1 MTGSVPADRGA
12 RPPASLPRSGP
23 SQQSG
28 AGSMSIVRQIV
39 AILVLAIIA
48 GAIWYLTA
56 QTAGSQIGD
65 DDQVERAV
73 PVDLAEARAGVITQ
87 YVEAVGTLRARQSIE
102 IKANA
107 SGQIADIRF
116 EAGEQVEKGQI
127 LVTLDREIEE
137 ANAAEARAMLQDAEA
152 QYERARQLLPNRTV
166 AQAQVD
172 ALNAAFAVARAR
184 LAAAER
190 RLRDRQIRAP
200 FAGVVGLR
208 EVDLGARIN
217 EDTVVTTLDDLSAV
231 ELEFSVPGI
240 FYGQVQRG
248 QTVTATTASFPDR
261 VFEGRIASIDTRI
274 DPVAR
279 SFRVRAELPN
289 PDNELPAG
297 LFMVVRVT
305 LGSRPDAVIIP
316 EEAVMAEGR
325 STYVFRVRDGRAK
338 RIEVELGQRQVG
350 EVEVLQG
357 LRAGDSVV
365 VAGLQRLR
373 DGMAVRARQS
383 RVVPTS

>member
-1 MTGSVPADRGA
+1 M
-12 RPPASLPRSGP
+12 SL
-23 SQQSG
+23 
-28 AGSMSIVRQIV
+28 VRQII
-39 AILVLAIIA
+39 AILVIVTVA
-48 GAIWYLTA
+48 GAAWYLTA
-56 QTAGSQIGD
+56 QTAGSPIEEAG
-65 DDQVERAV
+65 QVDPTVLVEIA
-73 PVDLAEARAGVITQ
+73 DARIDTITQ
-87 YVEAVGTLRARQSIE
+87 HVEAVGTLRAKQSIE

-107 SGQIADIRF
+107 SGQITGIRF
-116 EAGEQVEKGQI
+116 EAGEQVERGEI

-137 ANAAEARAMLQDAEA
+137 ANAAEARAMLQDAET
-152 QYERARQLLPNRTV
+152 QYERARQLLANRTV

-172 ALNAAFAVARAR
+172 ALNAAFAAARAR

-240 FYGQVQRG
+240 FYGRIRQG
-248 QTVTATTASFPDR
+248 QTVAATTASFPDKI
-261 VFEGRIASIDTRI
+261 FEGRIASIDTRI
-274 DPVAR
+274 DPIAR

-289 PDNELPAG
+289 PDNTLPAG

-305 LGSRPDAVIIP
+305 VGSRPNAVIIP

-325 STYVFRVRDGRAK
+325 STYVFRVHDGIAERV
-338 RIEVELGQRQVG
+338 EVELGHRRVG
-350 EVEVLQG
+350 EVEVIKGLQ
-357 LRAGDSVV
+357 AGDVVV

-373 DGMAVRARQS
+373 DGVPVRVRQS
-383 RVVPTS
+383 RAVPTS

>member
-1 MTGSVPADRGA
+1 M
-12 RPPASLPRSGP
+12 SL
-23 SQQSG
+23 
-28 AGSMSIVRQIV
+28 VRQIV
-39 AILVLAIIA
+39 AILILVTIA
-48 GAIWYLTA
+48 GAAWYLTA
-56 QTAGSQIGD
+56 QTAGSPIAESD
-65 DDQVERAV
+65 RADPTALVEI
-73 PVDLAEARAGVITQ
+73 AEARTGVITQ
-87 YVEAVGTLRARQSIE
+87 HVEAVGTLRAKQSIA

-116 EAGEQVEKGQI
+116 EAGEQVEQDEV

-137 ANAAEARAMLQDAEA
+137 ANAAEARAMLRDAEA
-152 QYERARQLLPNRTV
+152 QYERARQLLANKTV

-172 ALNAAFAVARAR
+172 ALNAAFAAARAR

-240 FYGQVQRG
+240 FYGRIQRG
-248 QTVTATTASFPDR
+248 QAVAATTASFPDQT
-261 VFEGRIASIDTRI
+261 FAGRIASIDTRI
-274 DPVAR
+274 DPIAR

-289 PDNELPAG
+289 PDNALPAG

-305 LGSRPDAVIIP
+305 LGSRPNAVIIP
-316 EEAVMAEGR
+316 EEAVVAEGR
-325 STYVFRVRDGRAK
+325 STYVFRVRDGTAERV
-338 RIEVELGQRQVG
+338 EVELGHRQVG
-350 EVEVLQG
+350 EVEVLKG

-373 DGMAVRARQS
+373 DGAPVRVRQS
-383 RVVPTS
+383 RTVPTS